1 MAMIDRE
8 LYEVCEAR
16 LRDRFAAVDRARERL
31 EEARARAYSVQQAP
45 PDPNGGSH
53 GQGRGDKL
61 ERAAIA
67 VHEAEEQLRQALA
80 WQDVGTKLARIYP
93 LSSPEGRAGDLIY
106 NRGMT
111 QADCCLQMHR
121 DRKTVRRYQDAYI
134 MNALLLAV
142 QAGLL
147 RLGGGDGAAEKM
159 D

>member
-1 MAMIDRE
+1 MIGNFTR
-8 LYEVCEAR
+8 YVR
-16 LRDRFAAVDRARERL
+16 RASGTASRPL
-31 EEARARAYSVQQAP
+31 I
-45 PDPNGGSH
+45 
-53 GQGRGDKL
+53 GRGSAW
-61 ERAAIA
+61 R
-67 VHEAEEQLRQALA
+67 RPGRA